1 MTKLKDPI
9 LIQVVLRIKN
19 TWKRVFVLITEFWYL
34 WNQRYQ
40 YTNDFHF
47 QTIIF
52 WLPFMYMKKYRFA
65 FLLLLIYVYIF
76 LTISFSSWDWLFFF
90 FFFHEWM
97 LETYSRNLIIY
108 LEIASPTPY
117 SFVVDLH
124 SIIESSLCT
133 LYNNANQSKFSYLL
147 FSF

>member
-1 MTKLKDPI
+1 MKKSVCSDN
-9 LIQVVLRIKN
+9 R
-19 TWKRVFVLITEFWYL
+19 VLISL
-34 WNQRYQ
+34 KSKISV
-40 YTNDFHF
+40 HK
-47 QTIIF
+47 
-52 WLPFMYMKKYRFA
+52 WLSFSNNY
-65 FLLLLIYVYIF
+65 FLATIYVYEKIQICFFIITDICIHISHYFILF
-76 LTISFSSWDWLFFF
+76 LRLAVFF